1 MARMT
6 GMTGGG
12 VAADVSLGRVL
23 AGRYR
28 LSGLIGEGGM
38 ARVYRAVD
46 QTLDRAV
53 AVKVL
58 HPDLAADERLVGRF
72 HAEATLGA
80 TLTHP
85 DLIRV
90 YDTGLDDGLRFIVME
105 LVTGDTL
112 HDILLDRTSLP
123 PARAVE
129 IVTHVCSA
137 LAAVHERG
145 VVHGDVKPANI
156 MVTASGQVKL
166 IDFGTARPAGGAAPT
181 SADPDDKIVLAT
193 RAYCSPELM
202 SGGPVD
208 GRSDVYSL
216 GLVLYRSLTGELP
229 GRTAEH
235 ETGDERPAV
244 PANVPANVLAAARRA
259 TAAEPADRQQSVR
272 ELRAEL
278 TGAAPGPATGPATG
292 HTKPLPPGDP
302 SPLHHRDGR
311 PDEPP
316 EARRRR
322 PARRSLPLPLRLAA
336 LTGLVMAA
344 ALMVVVGLTLQISR
358 SHLDGELRQRLD
370 GAARSFDQGP
380 ARRISAQPDALTVEA
395 QRWLAAQAFPD
406 DQVVAVRTNR
416 DEVLTSSGG
425 LNLLRVPQEA
435 ALLHAEEPR
444 WWNLTGADRTSYL
457 ALTIPL
463 VGQGGQQVGT
473 LVAVAG
479 KSRSAATWRALLST
493 AVAASVVGLV
503 FAAVLAFIMMRR
515 ALRPLSRISG
525 QVAAIQASGDLSRR
539 VAEDG
544 PNDEVGRLATAF
556 NGMLGRLDD
565 TVRSQRRFVADA
577 SHELRTPLTVAKGQL
592 ELAAGDQAEVRQAL
606 AVADTELD
614 RMGRIVQELL
624 LLAKLDEGLPLA
636 SEPVEVELILQEALL
651 RGLGTARREATV
663 NVDPDLFVLAD
674 RDRLLQVLSNLVTNA
689 VQHAGPDAHLTLRA
703 HAGQMVAIEVHDD
716 GTGIAAADLPHV
728 FDRFYRSRTQ
738 PGGAGLGLAIAAS
751 IVRAMGGRIT
761 VTSTPGA
768 GTTFTILLASAAK
781 G

>member
-1 MARMT
+1 MGRTVT
-6 GMTGGG
+6 G
-12 VAADVSLGRVL
+12 DVSLGRVL
-23 AGRYR
+23 AGRYH

-53 AVKVL
+53 AVKIMRS
-58 HPDLAADERLVGRF
+58 DLAADDRLVRRF

-90 YDTGLDDGLRFIVME
+90 YDAGLDDGLRFIVME

-112 HDILLDRTSLP
+112 HDLLIDQASLP

-129 IVTHVCSA
+129 IATRVCSA

-156 MVTASGQVKL
+156 MITGSGQVKL
-166 IDFGTARPAGGAAPT
+166 IDFGTARPAGGAAPHGD
-181 SADPDDKIVLAT
+181 ADDEIVVAT
-193 RAYCSPELM
+193 RAYCSPELI
-202 SGGPVD
+202 SGKPVD

-216 GLVLYRSLTGELP
+216 GLVLYRILTGELP
-229 GRTAEH
+229 DRTEGDQ
-235 ETGDERPAV
+235 ETAV
-244 PANVPANVLAAARRA
+244 PPHLLAAIRRA
-259 TAAEPADRQQSVR
+259 TEREPADRHQSVR

-278 TGAAPGPATGPATG
+278 AGAAPAPETG
-292 HTKPLPPGDP
+292 HTKPLPKSDP
-302 SPLHHRDGR
+302 APLDHRAARPEQPPAERPRAGR
-311 PDEPP
+311 PR
-316 EARRRR
+316 A
-322 PARRSLPLPLRLAA
+322 ARRSLPLPLRLAA
-336 LTGLVMAA
+336 LTALVMAA

-358 SHLDGELRQRLD
+358 GHLDGELRQRLEA
-370 GAARSFDQGP
+370 AARSFDQDP
-380 ARRISAQPDALTVEA
+380 ARRISAQRPDALTAEA

-406 DQVVAVRTNR
+406 DQVVAVRTDR
-416 DEVLTSSGG
+416 GDVLTSSGG
-425 LNLLRVPQEA
+425 LDLRRVPQAA
-435 ALLHAEEPR
+435 ALLRAQESR
-444 WWNLTGADRTSYL
+444 WWSLTGADDASFL
-457 ALTIPL
+457 ALTVPL
-463 VGQGGQQVGT
+463 VQTGQDGRQSGT
-473 LVAVAG
+473 LVVVAAET
-479 KSRSAATWRALLST
+479 RSAATWRALLSS

-503 FAAVLAFIMMRR
+503 FAAALAFVMMRR

-525 QVAAIQASGDLSRR
+525 QIAAIQASGDLSRR

-556 NGMLGRLDD
+556 NRMLGRLDD
-565 TVRSQRRFVADA
+565 SVRSQRRFVADA

-592 ELAAGDQAEVRQAL
+592 ELAAAEPDQAEVRQAL

-614 RMGRIVQELL
+614 RMGKIVRELL

-651 RGLGTARREATV
+651 RGLGTARRAATV
-663 NVDPDLFVLAD
+663 DVAPDLFVLAD

-689 VQHAGPDAHLTLRA
+689 VQHAGPDARIALRA
-703 HAGQMVAIEVHDD
+703 GRRDEMAAIEVHDD
-716 GTGIAAADLPHV
+716 GAGIAPADLPHI
-728 FDRFYRSRTQ
+728 FDRFYRSRTE

-761 VTSTPGA
+761 VTSSPGE
-768 GTTFTILLASAAK
+768 GTTFTVLLPAAR
-781 G
+781 